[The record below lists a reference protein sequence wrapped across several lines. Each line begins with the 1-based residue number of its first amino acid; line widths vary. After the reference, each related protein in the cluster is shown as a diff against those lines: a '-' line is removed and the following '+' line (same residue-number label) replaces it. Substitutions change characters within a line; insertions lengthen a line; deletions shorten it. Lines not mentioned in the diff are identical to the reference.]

1 MSETRITKKYLLI
14 YTLAFLALGFLV
26 FLPFL
31 RAGKSLVGNGDGVSQ
46 YILQLRYTG
55 DWLREAFSDLLHGHL
70 NLRSYDF
77 TIGPGDDINAIVRFH
92 PLDFLAFFVPAA
104 CTEVLYVF
112 LIFLR
117 LYLAGLSFSA
127 FAFYWK
133 RTGACTLAGCMVY
146 LFCGYVFE
154 LAIVHPIYAA
164 PMIVMPLLLLGAE
177 YMMLGLHSFALFSA
191 MVWLGFVSNYYFMY
205 INSVGLLIYVLVRF
219 PAVFRRD
226 RVRSF
231 LRLFIRMVSAYLVG
245 LFLSAVTL
253 LPAIRR
259 YLGSYRSENLA
270 SVSNLLFYEDKRRY
284 GAWLVNLISPLEA
297 SGNGTHLNFAVI
309 VLPCL
314 VLLFLGAR
322 RTLTGLKRLALI
334 TLLFLLL
341 PAGGFVMA
349 VFHNENNRW
358 VYLISLLLG
367 MVTAFTADSFRSL
380 SPLQKKGLLAAAA
393 AYDAGIAAL
402 SFIEGL
408 NPYHLLAAAELTA
421 ATVLLLSAG
430 RKKGARRDRRC
441 VGMVLAVTFVSTVLN
456 GYFTFGSRFG
466 NLTRYYA
473 DAGSLEEYYG
483 ESVYANYG
491 VARALMA
498 GEEGS
503 GPDHSPADVWKDG
516 FYRVDGL
523 WNGSNEDNA
532 SVQLGYPGCQIYNS
546 VLNASL
552 ISWLLQTD
560 NIGLTTMLH
569 IHGLDGRSASEAFMG
584 TRYYQCALSESRSLP
599 FGFGP
604 EPVWSDGKMG
614 IYENRLPL
622 SFAFAVDQVLPLSSW
637 EQLDGAQAEEAML
650 HAAVLEDG
658 EAVKALEGGLKEYDP
673 SQDSGRFLY
682 EEIPLPEGNEDVKRT
697 DSGYRTK
704 KKKAEISFSCERRP
718 GYDILLELK
727 GLVPKDMG
735 TSVRILGDG
744 IDKKVT
750 LLSEEQTYTLLR
762 EDYLVSLGYEDGRSA
777 GQETLSLRFAEKGQY
792 DLEQMRIIY
801 VLRDPQAAG
810 LSDAG
815 FGVNNPMG
823 RNPQAAGLS
832 DASSGQESFAERIG
846 ALNSCV
852 LEDLQFGKD
861 TVTGNMNT
869 DRACCIVFQIPFSTG
884 WTASVNGQKAPLLR
898 ADAGFMG
905 LCVEAGSN
913 AVRLSYTTPGSRSGR
928 YLSLLGLLLFAAGLI
943 GCSYGQ
949 KRKPAAGEKEIM

>member
-1 MSETRITKKYLLI
+1 MSETRITKKYLMI

-31 RAGKSLVGNGDGVSQ
+31 TAGKSLVGNGDGVSQ

-55 DWLREAFSDLLHGHL
+55 QWLREAASDLLHGHL

-77 TIGPGDDINAIVRFH
+77 TIGPGDDVNAIVRFH
-92 PLDFLAFFVPAA
+92 PLDFLAVFVPAA
-104 CTEVLYVF
+104 HTEALYVF
-112 LIFLR
+112 LIFFR
-117 LYLAGLSFSA
+117 LWLAGLAFSA
-127 FAFYWK
+127 YAFYWK
-133 RTGACTLAGCMVY
+133 RTGACTLSGCMVY

-177 YMMLGLHSFALFSA
+177 YMMLGLHSFALFSV

-219 PAVFRRD
+219 WSVFRRD
-226 RVRSF
+226 RVRNF
-231 LRLFIRMVSAYLVG
+231 VLLFIRMVSAYLLG

-253 LPAIRR
+253 LPAIQR
-259 YLGSYRSENLA
+259 YLGSYRSENLT
-270 SVSNLLFYEDKRRY
+270 SVSNLLLYDDRRRY

-314 VLLFLGAR
+314 AVLFLGAR
-322 RTLTGLKRLALI
+322 RVLSGLKSLSLI

-367 MVTAFTADSFRSL
+367 MVTAFTADCFHEL
-380 SPLQKKGLLAAAA
+380 SRLQKRGLLLTVLL
-393 AYDAGIAAL
+393 YDAGIAVL
-402 SFIEGL
+402 SFAEGR

-421 ATVLLLSAG
+421 ATALLLYAGKKDAPHRAG
-430 RKKGARRDRRC
+430 RCISA
-441 VGMVLAVTFVSTVLN
+441 VLAVTFVSTVLN

-466 NLTRYYA
+466 GLTRYYA
-473 DAGSLEEYYG
+473 DAGSLEQYYG
-483 ESVYANYG
+483 ESVYANYNET
-491 VARALMA
+491 AALMPGTDGA
-498 GEEGS
+498 GQVS
-503 GPDHSPADVWKDG
+503 SPADVWENG

-532 SVQLGYPGCQIYNS
+532 SVQLGYPGCQIYNR

-552 ISWLLQTD
+552 IRWLMHTE

-584 TRYYQCALSESRSLP
+584 TRYYQCELSKEKSLP
-599 FGFGP
+599 YGFGP

-614 IYENRLPL
+614 IYENRFPL
-622 SFAFAVDQVLPLSSW
+622 SFAFAVDQVLPMSVW

-650 HAAVLEDG
+650 HAAVLADG
-658 EAVKALEGGLKEYDP
+658 EAAEAVGKGLGEYDP
-673 SQDSGRFLY
+673 SQESGRFLY
-682 EEIPLPEGNEDVKRT
+682 EELPLPEGNEDVKHT
-697 DSGYRTK
+697 DSGYRAK
-704 KKKAEISFSCERRP
+704 KKKAEISFSYERRP
-718 GYDILLELK
+718 GYEIFLQLQ
-727 GLVPKDMG
+727 GLVPKNMG

-762 EDYLVSLGYEDGRSA
+762 EDYLVSLGCGDGTCA
-777 GQETLSLRFAEKGQY
+777 GEETLSVRFAEKGQY
-792 DLEQMRIIY
+792 DLEKMRIIY

-810 LSDAG
+810 LKDA
-815 FGVNNPMG
+815 
-823 RNPQAAGLS
+823 
-832 DASSGQESFAERIG
+832 ASGPESFEERIA
-846 ALNSCV
+846 ALNGCV
-852 LEDLQFGKD
+852 LENVRFGKD
-861 TVTGNMNT
+861 TVTGT
-869 DRACCIVFQIPFSTG
+869 LHADQPRYIVFQIPFSKG
-884 WTASVNGQKAPLLR
+884 WTARVNGQQTALLQT
-898 ADAGFMG
+898 DAGFMG
-905 LCVEAGSN
+905 LCAQPGDNEI
-913 AVRLSYTTPGSRSGR
+913 RLSYQTPGSRLGR
-928 YLSLLGLLLFAAGLI
+928 YLTLLGVLLFAAGQTV
-943 GCSYGQ
+943 CRRR
-949 KRKPAAGEKEIM
+949 RKKAAVR